1 MSKYYYFMATL
12 PSLQASAATPP
23 FAYAT
28 FLEKSAAA
36 LSAKDMAILSEA
48 RLAIPMDGAIP
59 PGAASSK
66 LLARYYH
73 WELSLRNELARL
85 RAGKMQKPF
94 EKYLR
99 PGELEFDGVKAA
111 QAAFQAGDPLQ
122 GELVIERER
131 WSFLETLSINKYFDF
146 EYIIAYSLLLQALER
161 KAGFNTERGNE
172 GYRTVYRSV
181 LESADYRDESGENK

>member
-12 PSLQASAATPP
+12 PALQASVSAPP
-23 FAYAT
+23 FSHAE
-28 FLEKSAAA
+28 FLVKAAA
-36 LSAKDMAILSEA
+36 CLSAKDAKLLS
-48 RLAIPMDGAIP
+48 LASLSVPEDGALP
-59 PGAASSK
+59 AEAKSSV
-66 LLARYYH
+66 LLRRYYH

-99 PGELEFDGVKAA
+99 PGELEYDGIKAA

-131 WSFLETLSINKYFDF
+131 WNFLEILAVNKYFDI
-146 EYIIAYSLLLQALER
+146 EYIIAYSLLLQVLER
-161 KAGFNTERGNE
+161 KARFDTEKGNE
-172 GYRTVYRSV
+172 GYRTVYQSV
-181 LESADYRDESGENK
+181 LETADYRDESGENK

>member
-12 PSLQASAATPP
+12 PALQTSASAPP
-23 FAYAT
+23 FSYAD
-28 FLEKSAAA
+28 FLVKAAA
-36 LSAKDMAILSEA
+36 CLSAKDAKLLSFASLSVPE
-48 RLAIPMDGAIP
+48 DGALP
-59 PGAASSK
+59 AEAKSSK
-66 LLARYYH
+66 LLRRYYH

-99 PGELEFDGVKAA
+99 PGELEYDGIKAA

-131 WSFLETLSINKYFDF
+131 WNFLEILAVNKYFDI
-146 EYIIAYSLLLQALER
+146 EYIIAYSLLLQVLER
-161 KAGFNTERGNE
+161 KARFDTEKGNE
-172 GYRTVYRSV
+172 GYRTVYQSV
-181 LESADYRDESGENK
+181 LETADYRDESGENK